1 LNNVFIKT
9 FNTLSDASIE
19 VLGTINGS
27 SLIKTCCEG
36 KRDSYKNFK

>member
-1 LNNVFIKT
+1 
-9 FNTLSDASIE
+9 

-36 KRDSYKNFK
+36 KRDSYKNFKWQYCPVEK